1 MIQKFDDFQVYDT
14 YSKRINLIGEN
25 HDMPELYG
33 DDESEV
39 AVEVSPNDFT
49 THQVFSRLAGSS
61 FIPNA
66 VSNKFGARKLKT
78 PITVVSPRSDIKTY
92 QTFRHVN
99 TTPIPKG
106 SLYFT
111 KPKFENQIQIA
122 AHHGKIF
129 GARQIIDGT
138 PVHLDMDRLP
148 YRDQLTELT
157 ESINSKINSNF
168 SRFRIGLSESGPVL
182 LAMENFKLNRPELVD
197 LYFRV
202 YESYIGPLPTCYKHK
217 IQNNFV
223 KTYLN
228 EYINREEVL
237 KKCSYIL

>member
-1 MIQKFDDFQVYDT
+1 
-14 YSKRINLIGEN
+14 
-25 HDMPELYG
+25 
-33 DDESEV
+33 
-39 AVEVSPNDFT
+39 
-49 THQVFSRLAGSS
+49 
-61 FIPNA
+61 
-66 VSNKFGARKLKT
+66 
-78 PITVVSPRSDIKTY
+78 
-92 QTFRHVN
+92 
-99 TTPIPKG
+99 
-106 SLYFT
+106 
-111 KPKFENQIQIA
+111 
-122 AHHGKIF
+122 
-129 GARQIIDGT
+129 
-138 PVHLDMDRLP
+138 MDRLP

-202 YESYIGPLPTCYKHK
+202 YESYIGPLPTWYKHK